1 MLRPRGCDRPK
12 PIKELGEG
20 AGEWGLTELRAG
32 PPDCSSPSTP
42 TPAFKICNFPLMGKY
57 SRGLRSGVYDGK
69 KNVARNKAGGAL
81 GSPVLPG
88 TGPDL
93 RSVDVLLIL

>member
-69 KNVARNKAGGAL
+69 KKCCKEQSGR
-81 GSPVLPG
+81 GSGVSCSSRDRP
-88 TGPDL
+88 
-93 RSVDVLLIL
+93 

>member
-1 MLRPRGCDRPK
+1 MM
-12 PIKELGEG
+12 E
-20 AGEWGLTELRAG
+20 
-32 PPDCSSPSTP
+32 
-42 TPAFKICNFPLMGKY
+42 
-57 SRGLRSGVYDGK
+57 K

>member
-12 PIKELGEG
+12 PSGSWERGPESGVLHNS
-20 AGEWGLTELRAG
+20 GLDLQIAAH
-32 PPDCSSPSTP
+32 PPLTP
-42 TPAFKICNFPLMGKY
+42 PAFKTCNFPLMGKY
-57 SRGLRSGVYDGK
+57 SRSLRSGVYDGK